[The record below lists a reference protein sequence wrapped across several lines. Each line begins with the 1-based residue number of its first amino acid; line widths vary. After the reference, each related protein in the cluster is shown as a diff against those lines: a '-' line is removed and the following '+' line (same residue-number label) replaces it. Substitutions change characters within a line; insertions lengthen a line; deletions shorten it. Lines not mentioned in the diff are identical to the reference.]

1 MLSLV
6 PLPHFERGPCQRSG
20 RCRCGH
26 GGLAE
31 SASSLFD
38 LDGGAQAVHADHAVR
53 NPFSWRTRLMTIA
66 LGSFDALRSLAL
78 GLSCGLRGNGMCF
91 SSSLLEEVPH
101 DAASLVEDRSP

>member
-1 MLSLV
+1 
-6 PLPHFERGPCQRSG
+6 
-20 RCRCGH
+20 
-26 GGLAE
+26 
-31 SASSLFD
+31 
-38 LDGGAQAVHADHAVR
+38 
-53 NPFSWRTRLMTIA
+53 MTIA

>member
-1 MLSLV
+1 M
-6 PLPHFERGPCQRSG
+6 
-20 RCRCGH
+20 
-26 GGLAE
+26 
-31 SASSLFD
+31 
-38 LDGGAQAVHADHAVR
+38 HADHAVR

-101 DAASLVEDRSP
+101 GVASLVEDRSP